1 MDVII
6 HLEMFK
12 VTALLISS
20 SNMICINRIVHR
32 SIMTVAFLSSSLS
45 LVLMALS
52 IFLREM
58 DELLTGSVYMVIYL
72 VGSSAL
78 LEGPP

>member
-1 MDVII
+1 
-6 HLEMFK
+6 
-12 VTALLISS
+12 
-20 SNMICINRIVHR
+20 
-32 SIMTVAFLSSSLS
+32 MTVAFLSSSLS
-45 LVLMALS
+45 LVLMALN